1 MKTVKLTIY
10 NKRGKKAKTITV
22 ASAVPALMGAAA
34 QCFFSKSKKRR
45 VPKGKVK
52 VVAHNGKA
60 VFEMDA
66 KKMSRT
72 FTVRS

>member
-1 MKTVKLTIY
+1 MARMTLYKK
-10 NKRGKKAKTITV
+10 NGKKAKTITV

-34 QCFFSKSKKRR
+34 QCFYKKDKKRR

-52 VVAHNGKA
+52 ITAHNGKA

>member
-1 MKTVKLTIY
+1 MKTVRMTLYKK
-10 NKRGKKAKTITV
+10 NGKKAKTITV
-22 ASAVPALMGAAA
+22 ASAVPALLSTAA
-34 QCFFSKSKKRR
+34 QCFFSKGKRR
-45 VPKGKVK
+45 RTPKGKVK
-52 VVAHNGKA
+52 IVAHNGKT